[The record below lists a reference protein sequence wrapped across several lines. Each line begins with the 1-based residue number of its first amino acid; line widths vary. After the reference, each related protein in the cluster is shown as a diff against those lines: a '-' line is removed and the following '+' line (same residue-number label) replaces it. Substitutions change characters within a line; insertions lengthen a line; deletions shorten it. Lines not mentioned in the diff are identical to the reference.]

1 MKKKTALITGVNG
14 QDGAYLSKFL
24 LSKGYNVIGTVRSLN
39 TNYYR
44 LEYLDVKTKIK
55 IFECNF
61 LEKGSLERLISENR
75 NISEIY
81 NLAAISFVH
90 STFDQPYVA
99 FETNTLPLVTML
111 ELIRHKFP
119 LIKLYQASTS
129 EIYGNNGYK
138 LMNEGSPKI
147 PVSPYAISKLTS
159 YQLVRMYREAY
170 GLYCCN
176 GILFN
181 HESPLRGELFV
192 TKKITKS
199 LSRYA
204 LGLKRENKI
213 GNIFSQRDWGFA
225 GDFVEGMH
233 LMLQKDK
240 PDDYVLAT
248 NKTRTIKN
256 FIDLSLKKLDIKY
269 KWIGK
274 NDRNM
279 KCIDLKNKKI
289 IFQTH
294 KDFYRPLDL
303 VYLKGNYNK
312 AKKML
317 NWKPKTDLKS
327 LINMMI
333 EYDLEN
339 EK

>member
-44 LEYLDVKTKIK
+44 LEHLNIKNKIK
-55 IFECNF
+55 IIECNF
-61 LEKGSLERLISENR
+61 LEKGSIERLINDNR

-99 FETNTLPLVTML
+99 LETNTLPLVTIL
-111 ELIRHKFP
+111 ELLRHKFP
-119 LIKLYQASTS
+119 KIKFYQASTS

-138 LMNEGSPKI
+138 LMNEDSPKI

-170 GLYCCN
+170 GLFCCN

-204 LGLKRENKI
+204 LGLQREDKI

-225 GDFVEGMH
+225 GDFVEGMY
-233 LMLQKDK
+233 LMLQQKK
-240 PDDYVLAT
+240 ADDYVLAT
-248 NKTRTIKN
+248 NTTRTIKN
-256 FIDLSLKKLDIKY
+256 FIDLSLKKLGIKY
-269 KWIGK
+269 KWVGR
-274 NDRNM
+274 NDKYM
-279 KCIDLKNKKI
+279 KCLDLKNNKI
-289 IFQTH
+289 IFKTH

-303 VYLKGNYNK
+303 VYLKGNYSK
-312 AKKML
+312 AKKVL
-317 NWKPKTDLKS
+317 KWRPKTNLKN
-327 LINMMI
+327 LISMMI
-333 EYDLEN
+333 EYDLKN